1 MNIKIYYLDKTI
13 ILAEKNEKLFLK
25 PDIHTIDITNSSHYL
40 TVHQILLNWLLRA
53 DEKFLSLRFHSTELL
68 VAFISM
74 FLPNYFKVMYAAGGL
89 IENSDNEFLFIYKR
103 GYWDLPKGKI
113 DKNEKIEDA
122 AIRECME
129 ETGISDLK
137 INENLALTFHIFQ
150 QKEEWILKIT
160 QWFLMHTDY
169 KKPLLPQA
177 EEGIEKAEWLNITS
191 IKNKVLANT
200 YPSITEL
207 LYRKGILKQEI

>member
-1 MNIKIYYLDKTI
+1 MNIKVYYLDKTI
-13 ILAEKNEKLFLK
+13 ILAEKNEKLFLNS
-25 PDIHTIDITNSSHYL
+25 DIHTINISNSSHYL
-40 TVHQILLNWLLRA
+40 TIHQILLNWLLRP
-53 DEKFLSLRFHSTELL
+53 DEKFLYFRFHSTELL

-137 INENLALTFHIFQ
+137 INENLGITFHLFN

-160 QWFLMHTDY
+160 QWYLMNTAD
-169 KKPLLPQA
+169 KKTLIPQI
-177 EEGIEKAEWLNITS
+177 EEGIEKVEWLAINE
-191 IKNKVLANT
+191 IKDQVINKT
-200 YPSITEL
+200 YPSIIDV
-207 LYRKGILKQEI
+207 LYRKGIVLQ